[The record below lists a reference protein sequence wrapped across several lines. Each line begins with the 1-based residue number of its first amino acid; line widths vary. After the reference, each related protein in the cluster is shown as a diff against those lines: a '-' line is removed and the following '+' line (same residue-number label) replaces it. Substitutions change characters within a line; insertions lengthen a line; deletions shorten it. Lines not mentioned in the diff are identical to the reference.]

1 MPLKVAL
8 VGCGAMGSALLR
20 GWLTLPDF
28 LAHFEKIWVITPHYA
43 SVESFLPNARV
54 QWLATPD
61 ELEEAPDVIFF
72 ALKPFVLETVLPAYA
87 PYRSVFVSVATG
99 KPLSFYQ
106 ELLPSALAI
115 IRAMPNTPVSVHQG
129 VIGLFTHS
137 TLTETHHRML
147 KTCLRDLGFCLWV
160 ASDNELDKLTAISG
174 SGPAYVFAMME
185 ALAEGAKSLGFHEET
200 AAMLSLQTF
209 LGAAAYAEQSNE
221 SPAQLR
227 EHVTSP
233 QGTTAQA
240 LKVFEDARMGNVF
253 QRAVRAAYERAKE
266 LAQ

>member
-20 GWLTLPDF
+20 GWTTLSDF
-28 LAHFEKIWVITPHYA
+28 PARFEKIWVIAPHRE
-43 SVESFLPNARV
+43 SVAPFFPNVRV
-54 QWLATPD
+54 QWIASPD
-61 ELEEAPDVIFF
+61 ELEKSPDVIFF
-72 ALKPFVLETVLPAYA
+72 ALKPSVLEAVLPAYA
-87 PYRSVFVSVATG
+87 PYQSLFVSVATG

-106 ELLPSALAI
+106 ELLPSAAGI

-129 VIGLFTHS
+129 VIGLLTHA
-137 TLTETHHRML
+137 TLTATHQGML
-147 KTCLRDLGFCLWV
+147 RTCLQDLGFCLWV

-200 AAMLSLQTF
+200 ATMLSLQTF
-209 LGAAAYAEQSNE
+209 LGAATYAQQSKE

-227 EHVTSP
+227 EQVTSP
-233 QGTTAQA
+233 QGTTAKA
-240 LKVFEDARMGNVF
+240 LKVFEAAGLGNIF
-253 QRAVRAAYERAKE
+253 QMAVRAAYERAKE
-266 LAQ
+266 LAR